1 MTGSTVGL
9 ACRRH
14 RSRHAKPAPC
24 EVGRRGDAGGVAIAG
39 NQERLVFSKPSH
51 GIGVQEVVLMV
62 LALGV
67 GLFRLGVLDDL
78 AAHLLE
84 EAGGL
89 GV

>member
-9 ACRRH
+9 TRRRH

-24 EVGRRGDAGGVAIAG
+24 EVGRRGDAGGIAIAG
-39 NQERLVFSKPSH
+39 DQEGFVFSKPSH
-51 GIGVQEVVLMV
+51 GVGVQEVVLVM